1 MLGHLNVRICQNK
14 DCEFVQALLN
24 NLIKNHM
31 DIIKSDEELV
41 AIVLE
46 IKNNVE
52 HKFSTF
58 EDLIQSNICM
68 TQYFTGL
75 NNFWIS
81 SSLK

>member
-75 NNFWIS
+75 NNF
-81 SSLK
+81 

>member
-1 MLGHLNVRICQNK
+1 MGPNDMIKQMLGHLNVRILQNR

-24 NLIKNHM
+24 NLIKSHL

-41 AIVLE
+41 QIVLE

-52 HKFSTF
+52 QKFSNF

-68 TQYFTGL
+68 T
-75 NNFWIS
+75 
-81 SSLK
+81 